1 MTFTSM
7 APLNME
13 MQIQRRWPQ
22 TNTSNHIVVKLRY
35 PLPNMIRVHS
45 SGIVVDPIPLTD
57 TGLRRQLNKSKCG
70 DNIYF
75 YKNYTTNFVIT

>member
-1 MTFTSM
+1 MQVQKRLIQSNTTSY
-7 APLNME
+7 
-13 MQIQRRWPQ
+13 I
-22 TNTSNHIVVKLRY
+22 IVKLRY

-45 SGIVVDPIPLTD
+45 SGVVVDPIPLTD